1 MWSVCAY
8 SFGSGGS
15 LRVWLYV
22 KAHVPPLLP
31 DVAPDGEAHC
41 PLHEQVRPDL
51 AKAKTQLRGSTYR
64 REKRVHAEVNR
75 ALEEKR
81 LARQRALREIAQR
94 KQEEPIVWWQDDLEI
109 PPDTDEE

>member
-8 SFGSGGS
+8 SFGSGGR

-31 DVAPDGEAHC
+31 DVAPHGEAHC
-41 PLHEQVRPDL
+41 PLHGAGESGSGESENAAPGIIY
-51 AKAKTQLRGSTYR
+51 RG
-64 REKRVHAEVNR
+64 EKRVREDVER
-75 ALEEKR
+75 AVEEIR
-81 LARQRALREIAQR
+81 LAKQRALREIAQR